1 MLLAWTHKTKHG
13 RIALQAQ
20 AFTSSPPTP
29 TGATPA
35 STGACWRVPAAWPR
49 STLMQGVGLSMAP
62 GPFLAGMPLAESE
75 YRRELELFEKMY
87 PHYQDQAKIIAVV
100 TQGRQQLE
108 EQTAQQREQ
117 RAQRR
122 PKGWDT

>member
-1 MLLAWTHKTKHG
+1 MDEQILTLPEQGAAAGIYLIAAHPNWRDSRVNRRLLESARSVLELLGHG
-13 RIALQAQ
+13 AHEARQSAMRFRQHN
-20 AFTSSPPTP
+20 
-29 TGATPA
+29 
-35 STGACWRVPAAWPR
+35 
-49 STLMQGVGLSMAP
+49 
-62 GPFLAGMPLAESE
+62 
-75 YRRELELFEKMY
+75 LELFERMY
-87 PHYQDQAKIIAVV
+87 PNYQDQAKIIAVV